1 MLLFYCLFLMCLSLV
16 LLYSQRWE
24 GSQCKLISIG
34 IVIMKIKDYHINA
47 FILNIRCNR
56 KYIWQFAVVISF
68 CNSLQTFMT
77 LIYTN
82 FFFTYQ
88 ILKSLKDI
96 LKYLFFFLEMIFSIV
111 CLSCGLNS
119 QSKEFSVSTTIFKKN
134 S

>member
-1 MLLFYCLFLMCLSLV
+1 
-16 LLYSQRWE
+16 
-24 GSQCKLISIG
+24 
-34 IVIMKIKDYHINA
+34 
-47 FILNIRCNR
+47 
-56 KYIWQFAVVISF
+56 
-68 CNSLQTFMT
+68 MT

-119 QSKEFSVSTTIFKKN
+119 QSKEFSVSTTILKKKISKRKKAVEWRRNIYPFKLSVISK
-134 S
+134 